1 MRITNQNSNRKVG
14 QALPPAS
21 PTQPNDLW
29 TVPQVDGVAGAAP
42 NRAKRAP
49 LPSPQSP
56 APSPCPS
63 PWLILAAVL
72 LTAVPAFAQSEVS
85 ITDPRLPPI
94 VGHYIAPF
102 HVQPRVVA
110 PAKLS
115 DTPRIDRLIR
125 GGNLYLSAQDLIAL
139 VLENNLDIAVQRYGP
154 FIARE
159 VVRRAQGGGLLR
171 NVDTSLIAPP
181 ASVSTTGVS
190 SSTNGLAAGTGIGS
204 TGTVATLV
212 GVSPPNLDPQ
222 ISAQFRVGHTT
233 TPVTNVVAYGT
244 SALTDNYLYYQ
255 LQYSQQFATGTSAAL
270 TFFNERYNYNINYD
284 QFNPYFS
291 GYLDLTVNQS
301 LLQGWGRPVN
311 SRVIIVA
318 KNNVKWAGLQL
329 KLQVETT
336 VAAALDLYYYLVSFN
351 DAVRIKQQ
359 ALQTAQSLYEG
370 NQKRAAIGALPA
382 IEVTRAAAQVSA
394 SQEDL
399 LIAQTN
405 VAQQEI
411 ILKNVL
417 SRAGV
422 QSPVL
427 EEVHIV
433 PLDRI
438 EVPPSAEV
446 RPVQDLVQ
454 EALANRVE
462 IQENTIN
469 IDNQKTLLKGSKNN
483 LLPSLTGF
491 FEVTNN
497 GLAGPLNPSYNQC
510 CGPAY
515 PYFIGGNGS
524 VLSQI
529 FRRNFPNYSTG
540 LSLNIPIRN
549 RQAQADYVTDQLELR
564 RYQLQLQR
572 AENQVRVDV
581 KTAVIGLQQARTR
594 YETAAAA
601 RALAEQT
608 LAAEQK
614 RFESGVSTV
623 ELVIQA
629 QKDLATA
636 SDAEVESMANYSHA
650 QITFD
655 LAMGR
660 TLETNHISME
670 EAAAGKVARQ
680 SSIPEGVAR

>member
-1 MRITNQNSNRKVG
+1 MRIKNQ
-14 QALPPAS
+14 
-21 PTQPNDLW
+21 T
-29 TVPQVDGVAGAAP
+29 T

-49 LPSPQSP
+49 LPGPRLP
-56 APSPCPS
+56 APGPRSSVPS
-63 PWLILAAVL
+63 PRPGPWLVLAAAL
-72 LTAVPAFAQSEVS
+72 LSAGSAFAQSEVS
-85 ITDPRLPPI
+85 IAEPRLPPV
-94 VGHYIAPF
+94 VGRYVAPF
-102 HVQPRVVA
+102 HVQPRVVS
-110 PAKLS
+110 PAKLADS
-115 DTPRIDRLIR
+115 PRIDMLIR
-125 GGNLYLSAQDLIAL
+125 AGNLYLSAQDLIAL

-190 SSTNGLAAGTGIGS
+190 TNTNGLSAGAGIGS
-204 TGTVATLV
+204 TGTVLTVV

-222 ISAQFRVGHTT
+222 ISASFRIGHTT

-255 LQYSQQFATGTSAAL
+255 LQYSQQFATGTSAVV
-270 TFFNERYNYNINYD
+270 TFFNERYNYNVNYD
-284 QFNPYFS
+284 QFNPYYS
-291 GYLDLTVNQS
+291 GDLDLTVNQS

-311 SRVIIVA
+311 NRVIIVA
-318 KNNVKWAGLQL
+318 KNNVKWADLQL

-351 DAVRIKQQ
+351 NAVRIKQQ
-359 ALQTAQSLYEG
+359 ALETAQSLYEG
-370 NQKRAAIGALPA
+370 NQKRAAIGALPT

-433 PLDRI
+433 PLDSI
-438 EVPPSAEV
+438 EIPPSAEV
-446 RPVQDLVQ
+446 RPVQDLVR
-454 EALANRVE
+454 EALDNRVE
-462 IQENTIN
+462 IQQNKVN
-469 IDNQKTLLKGSKNN
+469 IENQKALLKGTKNN
-483 LLPSLTGF
+483 LLPTLTGF
-491 FEVTNN
+491 FELTNN
-497 GLAGPLNPSYNQC
+497 GLAGPQNPNYDQC
-510 CGPAY
+510 CGPPY

-549 RQAQADYVTDQLELR
+549 RQAQADYVTDELQLRQAE
-564 RYQLQLQR
+564 LQLQR

-601 RALAEQT
+601 RALAEQS

-623 ELVIQA
+623 ELVIQT
-629 QKDLATA
+629 QKDLAA
-636 SDAEVESMANYSHA
+636 AADAEVQSMANYSHA

-660 TLETNHISME
+660 TLETNHISLE
-670 EAAAGKVARQ
+670 EAAAGKVSRQ
-680 SSIPEGVAR
+680 SSIPASIPDGVTR